1 MRNVIPIITGN
12 TGIPNEGNLPFTS
25 LESLTGDLTV
35 NAVPDFFDGAPLRD
49 VDKRVRE
56 DLSQVIVPTK
66 HANAPVAPN
75 FFLEAKAPQGGADVA
90 RHQACYDGVY
100 GARAMQSLQS
110 YGKKPVYDGNAYTY
124 SSTYHD
130 GTLRLY
136 AHHPT
141 APTTSG
147 GRLVYHMTRVK
158 GFDMLSDRDTCAEG
172 IRHFGNARDLAR
184 RHRIEFIQGANAR
197 TRRSDDLSVDEAE
210 AAADAQRCGD
220 SGSDEF
226 VDCDEYTAP
235 GDLTPESIAACR
247 HVDEGPALSHSLY
260 AKDEECNQESM
271 SLGLVEPVIGFTTSS
286 STPGVTHFKRNRS
299 SHSPPAELQLSK
311 KQDLAKTPTRRG
323 ALGRSTTSDEG
334 GSGSWEG
341 GIKE

>member
-1 MRNVIPIITGN
+1 
-12 TGIPNEGNLPFTS
+12 
-25 LESLTGDLTV
+25 
-35 NAVPDFFDGAPLRD
+35 
-49 VDKRVRE
+49 
-56 DLSQVIVPTK
+56 
-66 HANAPVAPN
+66 
-75 FFLEAKAPQGGADVA
+75 
-90 RHQACYDGVY
+90 
-100 GARAMQSLQS
+100 MQSLQS

-147 GRLVYHMTRVK
+147 GRLEYHMIRVK

-172 IRHFGNARDLAR
+172 IRHFRNARDLAR
-184 RHRIEFIQGANAR
+184 RHRIEFIQGAIAR
-197 TRRSDDLSVDEAE
+197 TRRSDDLSVAEPE

-311 KQDLAKTPTRRG
+311 KQDLAKTPTRHG

>member
-1 MRNVIPIITGN
+1 
-12 TGIPNEGNLPFTS
+12 
-25 LESLTGDLTV
+25 
-35 NAVPDFFDGAPLRD
+35 
-49 VDKRVRE
+49 
-56 DLSQVIVPTK
+56 
-66 HANAPVAPN
+66 
-75 FFLEAKAPQGGADVA
+75 
-90 RHQACYDGVY
+90 
-100 GARAMQSLQS
+100 
-110 YGKKPVYDGNAYTY
+110 
-124 SSTYHD
+124 
-130 GTLRLY
+130 
-136 AHHPT
+136 
-141 APTTSG
+141 
-147 GRLVYHMTRVK
+147 MTRVK

-172 IRHFGNARDLAR
+172 IRHFRNARDLAR

-197 TRRSDDLSVDEAE
+197 TRRSDDLSVDEPE

-299 SHSPPAELQLSK
+299 SHSHPAELQLSK

-334 GSGSWEG
+334 GSGGWEG